1 MPNNHRTAYP
11 PFIHRCLT
19 VFAALLFSLSLAALD
34 GVSMQQPPQSGNT
47 YRVSTAEEL
56 AWIAQQSAQNTFEG
70 YTIELQQSIDLGT
83 NANWTPI
90 GSATMPFQGTFEGRC
105 HAIANL
111 NINYITATQDIG
123 LFGYIGAKGAVRELA
138 IKSGKIFLDKK
149 KYVGCIAGQNHGK
162 IHYCFNLGQIVA
174 DESDTVG
181 SLVGYNAGIIDHCYN
196 AGIISAGGNCVG
208 GLTGYNNGQVSNGYN
223 IGYTKASGGNI
234 GAVTGGNGGVFT
246 NVYYDFQMCLQNGGA
261 DGVTGRTTLEMDDIF
276 VNDADYTTKYLMYPQ
291 LTCFAQSDEKDL
303 SFVSIVPATLKS
315 DILPIQRAESVTKTF
330 SLYINSDTYWYSSAP
345 EVIEVLN
352 SEAFV
357 HRPCQKQE
365 VLLQATYKGNV
376 KKVYMMVEGFNMFD
390 AGSISGNNKVCL
402 NSLILFSDRN
412 KGGEERTASGGKDDD
427 AQNAPYYYR
436 LRLYQLTD
444 ANGDGVVD
452 TVPIKEN
459 TYTQQNYAKNSYIAT
474 DQPGKFLYK
483 RDAHDSQC
491 HPEWAESMGTFEYEV
506 MDDFDAGEISSTTDT
521 IYGGLPCDTT
531 IISVQDAHGG
541 GGPYSYRWYLTQQK
555 VNYITGDTTDV
566 IKDQLVQVGRNPVDT
581 VSYRP
586 QLTQPGEY
594 VFTRTAHDSYCHNV
608 EFAESQGVKRFVVF
622 DTLYAGAVHSD
633 SLHWCTI
640 EAQDTIFQQDIPT
653 GGNGRYLYRW
663 LSNGTPIQGADSTF
677 LPLAIVPFA
686 YGQTYLLQREVKD
699 DTGLMDW
706 TLSEGEYKIS
716 IYAEF
721 TPGAIMPSD
730 DTVCLSTGTEPITIE
745 AAEQAPAQ
753 GGEGEITYRWLLSR
767 LRNNKAETLAVL
779 DTNTVSYSHSFHI
792 QDYPALSLP
801 CTVVLTREVQN
812 EACFEEWRPSE
823 GEARVT
829 IGKETRKKETVTVC
843 QSELPYQGTY
853 TYADGNETPYTL
865 DYAGDS
871 AVFNDQSAIGCPMTV
886 TRVCKTIPTPAVEVE
901 PIGAICQ
908 TDNVLT
914 LYFNII
920 EGNPNRY
927 AIDYSPNAIQ
937 TGFEPTEAPLD
948 SRTELSLQVPTA
960 PMGNYELYIRFFT
973 EDKDHSCPSPLYTL
987 AFSTG
992 LPGYVHAKWND
1003 VLFVDN
1009 NDKNGIP
1016 DAESDL
1022 KFTAYQ
1028 WYKNGE
1034 PVEGATRQVYWEE
1047 GGLNGVYYVLL
1058 TDVSGNV
1065 YRSCDVEQRPL
1076 SPKTPSQE
1084 AIAVSPMPAD
1094 AGAEMYIKATEGGC
1108 CEIFD
1113 LAGNLLCRLP
1123 IAQGI
1128 NSLTAP
1134 EARGIFVL
1142 RFTDGQGKSIS
1153 SKLIIK

>member
-1 MPNNHRTAYP
+1 M
-11 PFIHRCLT
+11 
-19 VFAALLFSLSLAALD
+19 LFSLSLTAWD
-34 GVSMQQPPQSGNT
+34 GVSVQQPSQSGNT

-56 AWIAQQSAQNTFEG
+56 AWIAQQSVQNTFEG
-70 YTIELQQSIDLGT
+70 DTIELQQSIDLGT
-83 NANWTPI
+83 NANWPPI
-90 GSATMPFQGTFEGRC
+90 GSAAMPFQGTFEGRC

-111 NINYITATQDIG
+111 NINYFTATQDIG
-123 LFGYIGAKGAVRELA
+123 LFGYIGTKGTVSELA

-162 IHYCFNLGQIVA
+162 IRYCFNLGQIVA

-181 SLVGYNAGIIDHCYN
+181 SLAGYNTGIIDHCYN
-196 AGIISAGGNCVG
+196 AGIISAGGNSVG

-234 GAVTGGNGGVFT
+234 GAVTGGKGAQGVFT
-246 NVYYDFQMCLQNGGA
+246 NVYYDLQMCLLNGGA
-261 DGVTGRTTLEMDDIF
+261 GSGTGLTTLDMDDIF
-276 VNDADYTTKYLMYPQ
+276 SSDADYTTQFLIYPQ
-291 LTCFAQSDEKDL
+291 LTCFTQSDEKDL
-303 SFVSIVPATLKS
+303 SFVSVVPARLKS
-315 DILPIQRAESVTKTF
+315 DILPIQRAESVTKPF
-330 SLYINSDTYWYSSAP
+330 SLHIGSETYWYSSAP
-345 EVIEVLN
+345 EVIEVQN
-352 SEAFV
+352 SEALV

-390 AGSISGNNKVCL
+390 AGSIGGNNKVCL

-412 KGGEERTASGGKDDD
+412 AGGEERTASGGKDDD
-427 AQNAPYYYR
+427 TKNAPYYYR
-436 LRLYQLTD
+436 LRLYQITD
-444 ANGDGVVD
+444 SNGDGVVD
-452 TVPIKEN
+452 TVFVKQD
-459 TYTQQNYAKNSYIAT
+459 TYTQQDYAKNSHIAT
-474 DQPGKFLYK
+474 GQPGKFLYK

-491 HPEWAESMGTFEYEV
+491 HTEWAESAGTFEYEV
-506 MDDFDAGEISSTTDT
+506 MDDFDAGEISSKTDT
-521 IYGGLPCDTT
+521 IYGGLPRDTT
-531 IISVQDAHGG
+531 VISVQDAHGG
-541 GGPYSYRWYLTQQK
+541 VGPYNYRWYLTQQQI
-555 VNYITGDTTDV
+555 NYVTGDTTTVVSDL
-566 IKDQLVQVGRNPVDT
+566 LVQAGRDPVDT
-581 VSYRP
+581 SAYRP

-594 VFTRTAHDSYCHNV
+594 VFTRTAHDSYCHSE

-640 EAQDTIFQQDIPT
+640 VAQDTIYQKNIPS

-663 LSNGTPIQGADSTF
+663 LCNGTPIQGADSIF
-677 LPLAIVPFA
+677 LPLATVPFA
-686 YGQTYLLQREVKD
+686 YGQNYLLQREVKD

-721 TPGAIMPSD
+721 KPGAIMPSD
-730 DTVCLSTGTEPITIE
+730 DTLCLATGAESITLD
-745 AAEQAPAQ
+745 ATEQAPAQ
-753 GGEGEITYRWLLSR
+753 GGEGEITYRWRLSR
-767 LRNNKAETLAVL
+767 LRNNVTDSL
-779 DTNTVSYSHSFHI
+779 DIWETNTISYSPSFHI

-812 EACFEEWRPSE
+812 KICSDEWVTSE
-823 GEARVT
+823 GEVRRT
-829 IGKETRKKETVTVC
+829 IGKETRKKETITIC
-843 QSELPYQGTY
+843 QSELPYTDTY
-853 TYADGNETPYTL
+853 TYANGKTENYTL
-865 DYAGDS
+865 HNAGDS

-886 TRVCKTIPTPAVEVE
+886 TRVCKTIATPAVEVE

-914 LYFNII
+914 LYFNIT
-920 EGNPNRY
+920 EGNPNHY

-937 TGFEPTEAPLD
+937 AGFEPAEAPLD
-948 SRTELSLQVPTA
+948 SRTELYLQVPKA
-960 PMGNYELYIRFFT
+960 PMGDYELYIRFFT

-1022 KFTAYQ
+1022 RFTAYQ

-1047 GGLNGVYYVLL
+1047 GGLNGIYYVLL

-1065 YRSCDVEQRPL
+1065 YRSCDVEQRPP
-1076 SPKTPSQE
+1076 SSKTPAQE
-1084 AIAVSPMPAD
+1084 VIAIGPMPAD
-1094 AGAEMYIKATEGGC
+1094 AGAEMYIKASANGR

-1123 IAQGI
+1123 ITQGI

-1134 EARGIFVL
+1134 ATRGIFVL
-1142 RFTDGQGKSIS
+1142 RFTDEQGETMSN
-1153 SKLIIK
+1153 KLIIK